1 MNIVTIRNITLGNGK
16 PKICL
21 PIVGRTKDEIKA
33 QATAIANSPVDV
45 VEWRADWFEDMTN
58 VEATNSI
65 LAELRA
71 IIGDTALLYT
81 IRTLN
86 EGGEA
91 EIAFNQYHDLLLNAA
106 ANENVDAVDVEVMI
120 SDVNSVHKLIS
131 EIKKTAA
138 VIASS
143 HDFNQTPDKNI
154 IINRLQY
161 MARCGAD
168 VCKMAVMPKSIYDV
182 LHLLAATADARN
194 CINQPIVTMSMG
206 KDGIISRLSG
216 ELFGSCM
223 TFGCVG
229 KSSAPGQIDATE
241 LNTILEIL
249 HNNL

>member
-1 MNIVTIRNITLGNGK
+1 MNTVTIRNITLGNGK

-21 PIVGRTKDEIKA
+21 PIVGKTKDEIIT
-33 QATAIANSPVDV
+33 QASEIAKSPVDI
-45 VEWRADWFEDMTN
+45 VEWRADWFENMSDIKET
-58 VEATNSI
+58 EAL
-65 LAELRA
+65 LAELRS
-71 IIGDTALLYT
+71 IISDTPLLYT
-81 IRTLN
+81 IRTQG

-91 EIAFNQYHDLLLNAA
+91 EISYNEYRELLLNAA
-106 ANENVDAVDVEVMI
+106 ANENVDAVDVEVMT
-120 SDVNSVHKLIS
+120 SDVNNVHNLIRD
-131 EIKKTAA
+131 IKKSAC

-182 LHLLAATADARN
+182 LHLLSATADARN

-206 KDGIISRLSG
+206 KDGIISRISG